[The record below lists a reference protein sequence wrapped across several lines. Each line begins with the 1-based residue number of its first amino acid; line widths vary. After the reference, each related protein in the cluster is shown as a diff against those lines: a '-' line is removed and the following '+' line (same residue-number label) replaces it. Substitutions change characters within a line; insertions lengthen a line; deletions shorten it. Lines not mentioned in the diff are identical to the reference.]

1 MSPSPATDAAPIAS
15 QRIIHI
21 RREYNGWVANETLE
35 DYALRYAP
43 QTFRRWSFS
52 RISNTALG
60 AVSFLALEAIGATIA
75 MNWGFINMMWSVG
88 LVALVLFL
96 TGLPIAYY
104 AARYALDMDL
114 LTRGAGF
121 GYIGSTVT
129 SLIYAS
135 FTFIF
140 FAIEAAIMA
149 LALELWFDM
158 PIMWAYLVSA
168 LIVIPFVTHGITWIS
183 RLQAWT
189 QPVFVVL
196 LLAPF
201 FFVLVSDP
209 ALYATF
215 TTFGG
220 RHGNDF
226 NLLAVGAGCAV
237 AFALICQIGEQVDF
251 LRFLPHPVPG
261 NRVRWWA
268 AVVAAGPG
276 WIIPGAV
283 KMVGGAFLAFVAL
296 QSMIPPE
303 KAVQPTQMYL
313 AGFQHVI
320 DDPRAAIMLTAI
332 FVIICQVKINVTN
345 AYAGS
350 LAWSNF
356 FSRLTHSHPGRVVW
370 LIFNVLIALMLMMLG
385 VFEALEHV
393 LSVYANVAVAWIGAV
408 VADLVINKPLGLS
421 PRGIEFKRAHLYDV
435 NPVGVGAMLAGSVLG
450 IVAFGGSLGPFA
462 QAFAP
467 FISLLTAFALA
478 PLIAWATRGRFY
490 LARPREMRWQA
501 AQPLRCVV
509 CENHFESE
517 DMAQCPAY
525 GGAICSLCCTLD
537 ARCGDR
543 CKPEPGPLARLAP
556 WLAGWMPSSMSARVA
571 RRVSQF
577 ALVFFVSTLVIAA
590 VVALVYQQELIAAE
604 VGATDLGL
612 AFLRIFAVLVLLAA
626 VGVWWLVLAN
636 ESRRVA
642 QEESER
648 QNQLLLR
655 EIEAHR
661 DTDAKLQRAKED
673 AEAANAAKSRYVRG
687 ISHELRTPLN
697 TILGYSQIML
707 RDTDLPR
714 RRREA
719 ISTIQRSGEHLLA
732 LIDGLLDIAS
742 IEAGRLQF
750 NRQEFRFA
758 EFLAHVDKTIR
769 LEAERKG
776 LALRTEF
783 AGRMPEVVQGD
794 TSRLRQ
800 VLINLLVNAV
810 RYTARGEV
818 VLKITYQSEIAVF
831 EIRDTGCGIP
841 EADLERIF
849 EPFERGTGNQ
859 PPSAPGTGLGLTITR
874 LLVELAG
881 GQLTVSSTPGQGSVF
896 RVKLHLPRV
905 VHPRVATRPEREIL
919 GYFGPRRKL
928 LVVDDQPAQSHLI
941 ADMLRPRG
949 FLVEES
955 DHPDDARRKLADFA
969 PDLVFLDVSMP
980 VTDGWTLSRQLRD
993 AGHAGPIVM
1002 VSANAYENLPDRRK
1016 AAGCD
1021 DFIVKPVL
1029 ETELFAR
1036 LSTWLGLAWI
1046 YAEAAGAAPAPASG
1060 AAQANAPDA
1069 VLPPPAGTAGEPE
1082 AASALSAQVRAEL
1095 RDLAELGHLQGLVR
1109 RLDELERRH
1118 PELHAPLQVLRALT
1132 LALRFDTLIQTLDGA
1147 DDDCPD
1153 AIAP

>member
-543 CKPEPGPLARLAP
+543 CKPEP
-556 WLAGWMPSSMSARVA
+556 
-571 RRVSQF
+571 
-577 ALVFFVSTLVIAA
+577 
-590 VVALVYQQELIAAE
+590 
-604 VGATDLGL
+604 
-612 AFLRIFAVLVLLAA
+612 
-626 VGVWWLVLAN
+626 
-636 ESRRVA
+636 
-642 QEESER
+642 
-648 QNQLLLR
+648 
-655 EIEAHR
+655 
-661 DTDAKLQRAKED
+661 
-673 AEAANAAKSRYVRG
+673 
-687 ISHELRTPLN
+687 
-697 TILGYSQIML
+697 
-707 RDTDLPR
+707 
-714 RRREA
+714 
-719 ISTIQRSGEHLLA
+719 
-732 LIDGLLDIAS
+732 
-742 IEAGRLQF
+742 
-750 NRQEFRFA
+750 
-758 EFLAHVDKTIR
+758 
-769 LEAERKG
+769 
-776 LALRTEF
+776 
-783 AGRMPEVVQGD
+783 
-794 TSRLRQ
+794 
-800 VLINLLVNAV
+800 
-810 RYTARGEV
+810 
-818 VLKITYQSEIAVF
+818 
-831 EIRDTGCGIP
+831 
-841 EADLERIF
+841 
-849 EPFERGTGNQ
+849 
-859 PPSAPGTGLGLTITR
+859 
-874 LLVELAG
+874 
-881 GQLTVSSTPGQGSVF
+881 
-896 RVKLHLPRV
+896 
-905 VHPRVATRPEREIL
+905 
-919 GYFGPRRKL
+919 
-928 LVVDDQPAQSHLI
+928 
-941 ADMLRPRG
+941 
-949 FLVEES
+949 
-955 DHPDDARRKLADFA
+955 
-969 PDLVFLDVSMP
+969 
-980 VTDGWTLSRQLRD
+980 
-993 AGHAGPIVM
+993 
-1002 VSANAYENLPDRRK
+1002 
-1016 AAGCD
+1016 
-1021 DFIVKPVL
+1021 
-1029 ETELFAR
+1029 
-1036 LSTWLGLAWI
+1036 
-1046 YAEAAGAAPAPASG
+1046 
-1060 AAQANAPDA
+1060 
-1069 VLPPPAGTAGEPE
+1069 
-1082 AASALSAQVRAEL
+1082 
-1095 RDLAELGHLQGLVR
+1095 
-1109 RLDELERRH
+1109 
-1118 PELHAPLQVLRALT
+1118 
-1132 LALRFDTLIQTLDGA
+1132 
-1147 DDDCPD
+1147 
-1153 AIAP
+1153 

>member
-543 CKPEPGPLARLAP
+543 CKPEPGPLA
-556 WLAGWMPSSMSARVA
+556 
-571 RRVSQF
+571 
-577 ALVFFVSTLVIAA
+577 
-590 VVALVYQQELIAAE
+590 
-604 VGATDLGL
+604 
-612 AFLRIFAVLVLLAA
+612 
-626 VGVWWLVLAN
+626 
-636 ESRRVA
+636 
-642 QEESER
+642 
-648 QNQLLLR
+648 
-655 EIEAHR
+655 
-661 DTDAKLQRAKED
+661 
-673 AEAANAAKSRYVRG
+673 
-687 ISHELRTPLN
+687 
-697 TILGYSQIML
+697 
-707 RDTDLPR
+707 
-714 RRREA
+714 
-719 ISTIQRSGEHLLA
+719 
-732 LIDGLLDIAS
+732 
-742 IEAGRLQF
+742 
-750 NRQEFRFA
+750 
-758 EFLAHVDKTIR
+758 
-769 LEAERKG
+769 
-776 LALRTEF
+776 
-783 AGRMPEVVQGD
+783 
-794 TSRLRQ
+794 
-800 VLINLLVNAV
+800 
-810 RYTARGEV
+810 
-818 VLKITYQSEIAVF
+818 
-831 EIRDTGCGIP
+831 
-841 EADLERIF
+841 
-849 EPFERGTGNQ
+849 
-859 PPSAPGTGLGLTITR
+859 
-874 LLVELAG
+874 
-881 GQLTVSSTPGQGSVF
+881 
-896 RVKLHLPRV
+896 
-905 VHPRVATRPEREIL
+905 
-919 GYFGPRRKL
+919 
-928 LVVDDQPAQSHLI
+928 
-941 ADMLRPRG
+941 
-949 FLVEES
+949 
-955 DHPDDARRKLADFA
+955 
-969 PDLVFLDVSMP
+969 
-980 VTDGWTLSRQLRD
+980 
-993 AGHAGPIVM
+993 
-1002 VSANAYENLPDRRK
+1002 
-1016 AAGCD
+1016 
-1021 DFIVKPVL
+1021 
-1029 ETELFAR
+1029 
-1036 LSTWLGLAWI
+1036 
-1046 YAEAAGAAPAPASG
+1046 
-1060 AAQANAPDA
+1060 
-1069 VLPPPAGTAGEPE
+1069 
-1082 AASALSAQVRAEL
+1082 
-1095 RDLAELGHLQGLVR
+1095 
-1109 RLDELERRH
+1109 
-1118 PELHAPLQVLRALT
+1118 
-1132 LALRFDTLIQTLDGA
+1132 
-1147 DDDCPD
+1147 
-1153 AIAP
+1153 